1 MAGFAVVASFRPP
14 TARPPH
20 RDSLTVNGAPVNLAG
35 DAPVDCDTRQ
45 WPNSASNRT
54 MGMGTPSI
62 KSRIERIVRLLKT
75 KLKTQLELK
84 SSVTERATAKRLRH
98 DRVAYLR

>member
-1 MAGFAVVASFRPP
+1 
-14 TARPPH
+14 
-20 RDSLTVNGAPVNLAG
+20 
-35 DAPVDCDTRQ
+35 
-45 WPNSASNRT
+45 
-54 MGMGTPSI
+54 MGTPSI

>member
-1 MAGFAVVASFRPP
+1 VAFRPQGRWP
-14 TARPPH
+14 PLWPVLPSWLASGPQPPGRRTATP
-20 RDSLTVNGAPVNLAG
+20 TVNGVPVNLAG

-62 KSRIERIVRLLKT
+62 KSRIERIVSLLKT
-75 KLKTQLELK
+75 KLKTQAGTWIECPG
-84 SSVTERATAKRLRH
+84 TRH
-98 DRVAYLR
+98 R